1 VTIREA
7 LRRGIQKLSRAKRVC
22 LIFYAAT
29 TAAALLITAPAM
41 MIAFDSLGDSAW
53 AREMNGNLDLTWVSE
68 LASSHGATPWMPMLA
83 ILIGTSAIS
92 MVVYLFLLGG
102 ALQVLSTGDPLFA
115 GCGRNFWRMVRL
127 ALISTFFY
135 GAAFL
140 VYNRLGFIGRKIWGE
155 GSEATPLIHWGWFR
169 AAVLLCLLGLVNLV
183 FDYARVRLVADD
195 QRKTLRATI
204 AAFRFVWKNLPS
216 TLGLYAI
223 VCAIAG
229 LIFAAYLGVSHSLA
243 QTSLGLVLILLLVR
257 QGMVLAKVWS
267 RLLFYSTACEL
278 YGARKP
284 AQPIVMEPK
293 PEPVPE
299 TETLLEPEAAT
310 EAKCEPDIEPETE
323 APHPGE
329 STE

>member
-1 VTIREA
+1 MTIGEA
-7 LRRGIQKLSRAKRVC
+7 LRRGIQKLSRAKKVC

-41 MIAFDSLGDSAW
+41 TIAFESLGDSAW
-53 AREMNGNLDLTWVSE
+53 AREMTGNLDLTWVSE
-68 LASSHGATPWMPMLA
+68 LASSNGATPWMPMLA

-102 ALQVLSTGDPLFA
+102 ALQVFCTGEPLFA

-127 ALISTFFY
+127 AMISAFFY

-155 GSEATPLIHWGWFR
+155 GSEATPLMHWGWFR

-183 FDYARVRLVADD
+183 FDYARVRLVADG

-204 AAFRFVWKNLPS
+204 AAFRFVWKNLRS
-216 TLGLYAI
+216 TLGLYGI

-229 LIFAAYLGVSHSLA
+229 LIFAAYLGVSHSFA

-284 AQPIVMEPK
+284 APPIMMEPA
-293 PEPVPE
+293 PEPEP
-299 TETLLEPEAAT
+299 ETLLEPEAS
-310 EAKCEPDIEPETE
+310 EAKREPIEPEAE
-323 APHPGE
+323 APRPPAE
-329 STE
+329 SME